1 MFQARWSFGRENF
14 ERIREMRHFCFVQ
27 EQGIAQS
34 EEFDDFDGISAHLFV
49 EDEAGTPIASGRIFP
64 DGEYTR
70 IGRIATMPA
79 YRSERY
85 DDLVLRLLLYKAE
98 GLAGKSIVTC
108 PRESEAAFYERF
120 GFRREGEPF
129 FERNAMRIKLT
140 VPRDGILWHSDCK

>member
-14 ERIREMRHFCFVQ
+14 ERVREMRRFCFVQ

-34 EEFDDFDGISAHLFV
+34 EEFDAFDGISAHLFV

-64 DGEYTR
+64 DRDITR
-70 IGRIATMPA
+70 IGRITTMPDF
-79 YRSERY
+79 RNERY

-108 PRESEAAFYERF
+108 PRESEAAFYEPF
-120 GFRREGEPF
+120 GFKRDGASF
-129 FERNAMRIKLT
+129 FGRNAMRVRLS